1 MFEVKKTRLPRL
13 TALAAAMA
21 LGFGLATS
29 AGAADINSFIVS
41 GSNQASDENREYLI
55 DRDFVAGG
63 PVGVVSVGDSLRGLI
78 NFNTIN
84 SGGANLGGLTGN
96 DEFTG
101 IFQVLVVAAIP
112 NPINPA
118 DTLIAFAP
126 DPAFGVTLG
135 ALGVPVVG
143 GEIAA
148 LFTSP
153 IIDFCADF
161 GDAGCAG
168 VGGGTDDGTPAGSSG
183 AGITPPSSADV
194 SVGPY
199 ATEEAFIATA
209 TNGQFWATLGFV
221 GAPGEGVAGNGP
233 TSILTA
239 FGLTSGSSAG
249 NINGCLNLISTGAG
263 FGVGVTINRVTPC
276 PFGGPVDF
284 AFSQQLRGIADLD
297 TAFEISTNT
306 NVSFNASIPEPSSLL
321 LLGGALLGLGAL
333 RRRKA

>member
-1 MFEVKKTRLPRL
+1 MSQVKKTRLPARL
-13 TALAAAMA
+13 TTLAAALA
-21 LGFGLATS
+21 LSFGFAAS
-29 AGAADINSFIVS
+29 AGAANINTFIQS
-41 GSNQASDENREYLI
+41 GPNSASDENREYLI

-84 SGGANLGGLTGN
+84 SGGANLGGATGN
-96 DEFTG
+96 EEFTG
-101 IFQVLVVAAIP
+101 IFQVLVVAAVP

-118 DTLIAFAP
+118 DTLISFAP
-126 DPAFGVTLG
+126 DPAFAATLAG
-135 ALGVPVVG
+135 LGVPVVG

-153 IIDFCADF
+153 VINFCADF
-161 GDAGCAG
+161 SDAGC
-168 VGGGTDDGTPAGSSG
+168 GGITGGIDDGTPSG
-183 AGITPPSSADV
+183 LGVTPPSSADV
-194 SVGPY
+194 STGPY

-209 TNGQFWATLGFV
+209 TDGAFWATLGFL
-221 GAPGEGVAGNGP
+221 GLAGEGVAGNGP

-263 FGVGVTINRVTPC
+263 FSPAVTINRTTPC

-297 TAFEISTNT
+297 TPFEISTNT

-321 LLGGALLGLGAL
+321 LLGVALLGLGAI
-333 RRRKA
+333 RRRSEA